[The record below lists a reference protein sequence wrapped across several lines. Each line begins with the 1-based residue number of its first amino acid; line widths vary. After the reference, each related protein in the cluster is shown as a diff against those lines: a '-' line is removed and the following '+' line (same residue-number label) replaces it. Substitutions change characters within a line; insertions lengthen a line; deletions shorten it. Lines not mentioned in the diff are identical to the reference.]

1 MPLRPPEF
9 EVDPENPFS
18 QDRLGRRGRVE
29 ALCRLVMDE
38 DSSAV
43 VSVNGG
49 FGTGKSVFLRMCA
62 AHLRKEGAAVVE
74 FNAWQQGHTG
84 SPLIDLVSALGRD
97 SSDVAK
103 RLKRIAR
110 EVAWS
115 LISAATSGVV
125 DLSSASEPEGASRFD
140 EWNHVESQVSDF
152 RDALSELAADDGH
165 LVVLIDELDRCRPDY
180 AIDTL
185 NVARHLFDVPG
196 VVIVMGIN
204 RTELA
209 YRVQKVYGQRCDAD
223 EYLRRFVDLSVELHD
238 LDDQILPGFLNATMQ
253 SAGVGFD
260 RSSYWAEAL
269 RLLAARSEASLRDIQ
284 QAVHHVSRILPGH
297 GIDGSAMPD
306 LSIVAMMVLRFAA
319 SDAYRRLAT
328 DRSDTFEAVVALRK
342 ALKPGAEVQHDV
354 DYVLAYIEAALLRL
368 VDSNGISSVA
378 NAEHFV
384 ERYTDAG
391 LGKPGASSG
400 RAGTRSH
407 VVSSSLPSY
416 RRRPGEPGSNSL
428 SKE

>member
-9 EVDPENPFS
+9 EVDPEDPFS
-18 QDRLGRRGRVE
+18 RDRLGRRRRVE

-62 AHLRKEGAAVVE
+62 AHLRQEEVAVVE

-84 SPLIDLVSALGRD
+84 SPLVDLVSALGRD
-97 SSDVAK
+97 GSDIAK

-110 EVAWS
+110 DVAWS
-115 LISAATSGVV
+115 LISAATHGVV
-125 DLSSASEPEGASRFD
+125 DLSGSTEPAQASRFG
-140 EWNHVESQVSDF
+140 EWDQAEDQISDF
-152 RDALSELAADDGH
+152 KDALSELAIDSDGR

-209 YRVQKVYGQRCDAD
+209 YRVQKIYGERCDAD
-223 EYLRRFVDLSVELHD
+223 EYLRRFVDLPVELHD
-238 LDDQILPGFLNATMQ
+238 VDDQFLPGFLSDTMQ

-260 RSSYWAEAL
+260 RASYWAEAL

-284 QAVHHVSRILPGH
+284 QAVHHVGRILPGH
-297 GIDGSAMPD
+297 GTGGSAMPD

-319 SDAYRRLAT
+319 PDAYRRLAT
-328 DRSDTFEAVVALRK
+328 GRSDTFEAVAALRK
-342 ALKPGAEVQHDV
+342 VLKPGAENQHDV
-354 DYVLAYIEAALLRL
+354 DYVLPDIEAALLRL
-368 VDSNGISSVA
+368 VDSNGISPAA
-378 NAEHFV
+378 NAEHFIG
-384 ERYTDAG
+384 RYTDAG
-391 LGKPGASSG
+391 LGDQAQAQGALELGASEY
-400 RAGTRSH
+400 RVPYRVTAGDLAKRIEL
-407 VVSSSLPSY
+407 VV
-416 RRRPGEPGSNSL
+416 
-428 SKE
+428 